1 MSLPR
6 LPLLLLLLLAGAL
19 LMPEA
24 ARAQV
29 RCTATHPTLNFGT
42 IKVSTSSGASDNGS
56 IGYTCGNS
64 GATTV
69 AFTLCVAIG
78 TPGAPGTPNQP
89 VLQGPGAN
97 ILDFNLYADPL
108 FGNVWDASHPLSV
121 PLSIAPGNTLTG
133 TIPYYG
139 YIPGNQASAAA
150 SRYQSSFSQTR
161 LGYLAGSSCGAKPGY
176 RFPGFNLNVRA
187 NVGNACV
194 VSVGPNLYFGSAG
207 GVAAGTPSV
216 SGSDNVAVTCPNRT
230 PYNVGLLPSD
240 GDTTGAGIM
249 KGTGSNTDTVQY
261 QLYQDPALST
271 VWGSTAMR
279 TVTGNGVHGTG
290 IGIAQSL
297 TVYAQTTSSTDVT
310 PDRYTDT
317 VQINVNY

>member
-1 MSLPR
+1 MSLSR

-78 TPGAPGTPNQP
+78 IPGAPGTPNQP
-89 VLQGPGAN
+89 VLQGPGAST
-97 ILDFNLYADPL
+97 LDFNLYADPL
-108 FGNVWDASHPLSV
+108 SGSVWDAGHPLSV
-121 PLSIAPGNTLTG
+121 PLSIAAGGTLTG

-139 YIPGNQASAAA
+139 YIPGNQTSAVAGTY
-150 SRYQSSFSQTR
+150 RSSFGTTR
-161 LGYLAGSSCGAKPGY
+161 LGYLAGSNCGAEPGY
-176 RFPGFNLNVRA
+176 GFPRFTLNVKA
-187 NVGNACV
+187 KLGTACV
-194 VSVGPNLYFGSAG
+194 VSAGPNLIFGSAG
-207 GVAAGTPSV
+207 GVAAGTPAV
-216 SGSDNVAVTCPNRT
+216 GGSDTIAVSCPNKT

-240 GDTTGAGIM
+240 GDTGGVGIM
-249 KGTGSNTDTVQY
+249 KGAGGGEDIVQY
-261 QLYQDPALST
+261 RLYQDPALST
-271 VWGSTAMR
+271 AWGNTATR
-279 TVTGNGVHGTG
+279 TSAGNGKHG
-290 IGIAQSL
+290 IGNGTAQPL
-297 TVYAQTTSSTDVT
+297 TVYAQTTSSIDVT
-310 PDRYTDT
+310 PDTYTDT
-317 VQINVNY
+317 VQVNVNY